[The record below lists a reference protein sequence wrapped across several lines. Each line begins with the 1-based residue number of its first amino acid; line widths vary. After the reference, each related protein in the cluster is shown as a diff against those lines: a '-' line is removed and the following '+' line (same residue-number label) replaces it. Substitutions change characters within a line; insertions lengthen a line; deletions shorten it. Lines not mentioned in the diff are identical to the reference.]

1 MAASRQPL
9 ARALPS
15 LAARFGLVALTA
27 LAGCSSATSYLLPP
41 APAVQQVRS
50 PVRGIAL
57 ADVSLPSYASDVEIA
72 ALVGPETVKLHKSSL
87 WADDPT
93 RAVTRHLAAALEG
106 RLATHVV
113 TDPWPGYE
121 PPGLRIEVAVDRLI
135 GAPSGAVEFAGQYV
149 MIEPESGRITA
160 ADRFS
165 ISIPSQGE
173 GFPGLLAG
181 EARAIEALADRLAAR
196 ITGRSAGRRLS

>member
-72 ALVGPETVKLHKSSL
+72 ALVGFIAS
-87 WADDPT
+87 
-93 RAVTRHLAAALEG
+93 
-106 RLATHVV
+106 
-113 TDPWPGYE
+113 E
-121 PPGLRIEVAVDRLI
+121 P
-135 GAPSGAVEFAGQYV
+135 AG
-149 MIEPESGRITA
+149 
-160 ADRFS
+160 F
-165 ISIPSQGE
+165 
-173 GFPGLLAG
+173 L
-181 EARAIEALADRLAAR
+181 
-196 ITGRSAGRRLS
+196 TGSNLSMNGGQHMR